1 MSACLPPGPGPQYVG
16 PVLRRYRPTIT
27 IVVGF
32 LLGLLLA
39 TLDKMFPPGHA
50 QGPIAVIAVIV
61 DWTAPP
67 LAGTLVAAALL
78 VAQRYK
84 RLHDAERAASKIL
97 AERLTGTERRQALW
111 VVAAAIAHDLKNPLH
126 NLQLLMEELDEESDP
141 GKRGELI
148 ARLRENVHRAA
159 GAAETRRRRG
169 SHERHRD
176 RRRLP
181 ARSGRPGGR
190 TGRAQRGRERGG
202 QRPRGPATERTRR
215 PAGGARPAGG
225 RRGRADGGGQRS
237 GHRRRG
243 PPAAVHP
250 VRLRAREHGARPG
263 HRKGACPRERRRA
276 DLHRREG
283 RPDLLP
289 LHLPGPG
296 GDGLRPTP
304 LAPRPAEREDGS
316 VTTSEAPARATSPR
330 LLLLVE
336 DEADARTILARRLQ
350 AFGWNCLAHPS
361 VETALRDPQLRYV
374 EAVVADVVLGEGRM
388 SGIDLIPA
396 LRKED
401 VRAPVVLVTA
411 FADQQRVKDALN
423 AGAAYL
429 LEKPFTT
436 EALRGVLDK
445 VTSVDVDLAK
455 LVNKALSKARLTRKE
470 EEVARL
476 VLKGLTSAEIGAMMG
491 NSEKTIKQHLTQV
504 YAKLGVAG
512 RAEFF
517 HLVFPS

>member
-1 MSACLPPGPGPQYVG
+1 M
-16 PVLRRYRPTIT
+16 
-27 IVVGF
+27 
-32 LLGLLLA
+32 
-39 TLDKMFPPGHA
+39 
-50 QGPIAVIAVIV
+50 
-61 DWTAPP
+61 
-67 LAGTLVAAALL
+67 
-78 VAQRYK
+78 
-84 RLHDAERAASKIL
+84 
-97 AERLTGTERRQALW
+97 
-111 VVAAAIAHDLKNPLH
+111 
-126 NLQLLMEELDEESDP
+126 
-141 GKRGELI
+141 
-148 ARLRENVHRAA
+148 
-159 GAAETRRRRG
+159 
-169 SHERHRD
+169 
-176 RRRLP
+176 
-181 ARSGRPGGR
+181 
-190 TGRAQRGRERGG
+190 
-202 QRPRGPATERTRR
+202 
-215 PAGGARPAGG
+215 
-225 RRGRADGGGQRS
+225 
-237 GHRRRG
+237 
-243 PPAAVHP
+243 
-250 VRLRAREHGARPG
+250 
-263 HRKGACPRERRRA
+263 
-276 DLHRREG
+276 
-283 RPDLLP
+283 
-289 LHLPGPG
+289 
-296 GDGLRPTP
+296 
-304 LAPRPAEREDGS
+304 
-316 VTTSEAPARATSPR
+316 TTSEAPARVPSPR
-330 LLLLVE
+330 ILLLVE

-350 AFGWNCLAHPS
+350 AFGWNCLTHPS